1 MNRRGDFDAVPNNY
15 RKYYVKELARK
26 VILEAVNE
34 RSGMKNGG
42 LELVNGGWG
51 RFSR

>member
-1 MNRRGDFDAVPNNY
+1 MNSRGDFDAVPKNY

-26 VILEAVNE
+26 VILKAVKE

-51 RFSR
+51 RIGR